1 MCIFWLLC
9 LLFNNCESYYFIGK
23 IDNSMSP
30 FKYYIGHFDPIVFFC
45 VLNYIQHGLRYDKLF
60 PYIKMWYAVVKT
72 DFCRL

>member
-1 MCIFWLLC
+1 
-9 LLFNNCESYYFIGK
+9 
-23 IDNSMSP
+23 MSP

-72 DFCRL
+72 DFCRTRDTTI

>member
-1 MCIFWLLC
+1 
-9 LLFNNCESYYFIGK
+9 
-23 IDNSMSP
+23 MSP

-72 DFCRL
+72 DFCRTRDTTIWQFILKIIFLFLGHKR